1 MSQSRRADDDS
12 LPQTAA
18 VGVDVVGRRTPTWAI
33 SAPART
39 LNRLDL
45 PLPVAPASAT
55 TVRPPTTKVRA
66 AVLAMTTS
74 ARSTP
79 PAGRQP
85 APDCRA
91 DVNAAALARTTSA
104 DTPSR
109 DTPSLESAGDP
120 TALKP
125 IASPADSS
133 RRRLIARPR
142 PRPRQPQSGQLV
154 RH

>member
-18 VGVDVVGRRTPTWAI
+18 VGSDVVGRRAPTWAI
-33 SAPART
+33 SAPARA

-55 TVRPPTTKVRA
+55 TVRPPAIEVRA
-66 AVLAMTTS
+66 AVLAMAAS

-79 PAGRQP
+79 PAGRHP

-91 DVNAAALARTTSA
+91 CLLYTS
-104 DTPSR
+104 DP
-109 DTPSLESAGDP
+109 GDE
-120 TALKP
+120 L
-125 IASPADSS
+125 
-133 RRRLIARPR
+133 
-142 PRPRQPQSGQLV
+142 
-154 RH
+154 